1 MIELKEIVLSVLAD
15 YIADQVVARLNAE
28 KKKAVILFTGS
39 LAGADDMPEMLAS
52 LVSQGWELKA
62 VLSREAE
69 TLLPTEELRH
79 ILPSGSI
86 FTEPEIRQLRQLI
99 DQRPFL
105 LIPALTVNMAAKIA
119 CCIADDP
126 ISNAVAYGIG
136 RGKQILACV
145 DGCCPDRKA
154 LLPGGYHA
162 PEPYREQMR
171 SNMTTLARYGIW
183 LTNIRSLPD
192 EAERQFTKLIR
203 SGSPSWRDP
212 TATASAVPQRRI
224 WQESGAAAELQ
235 SAQTA
240 AITDLRGLRVVG
252 KGDVLSCGQGG
263 SLLVNRE
270 AVITQVAA
278 DEIKRQSI
286 ELVKG

>member
-1 MIELKEIVLSVLAD
+1 MMELEEIVLSVLAD
-15 YIADQVVARLNAE
+15 YIADQVIARLNSE
-28 KKKAVILFTGS
+28 RKKAVLLFTGS

-52 LVSQGWELKA
+52 LVSRGWELKA
-62 VLSREAE
+62 VVSRGAE
-69 TLLPTEELRH
+69 TVLPVEELRQ
-79 ILPSGSI
+79 ILPEGSI
-86 FTEPEIRQLRQLI
+86 SVDPDIRQLRQLI

-105 LIPALTVNMAAKIA
+105 LIPALTVNTAAKIA

-126 ISNAVAYGIG
+126 ISNGVAYGIG
-136 RGKQILACV
+136 RGKRILACV

-171 SNMTTLARYGIW
+171 NNMTTLARYGIW
-183 LTNIRSLPD
+183 LTNIQSLPG
-192 EAERQFTKLIR
+192 EADRQFTKLIQN
-203 SGSPSWRDP
+203 GP
-212 TATASAVPQRRI
+212 
-224 WQESGAAAELQ
+224 AAW
-235 SAQTA
+235 

-252 KGDVLSCGQGG
+252 KGDVFLCKPGG

-270 AVITQVAA
+270 AVITQVAE
-278 DEIKRQSI
+278 DEIKRRSI